1 MAVGMDPNQRIM
13 MALMAQERAQ
23 SAPVEPE
30 PEPMSPGMA
39 ALRLIKRRAPVEA
52 QEFVEQAPINA
63 AMMAAGPVVGGIGK
77 AAAAHP
83 GITAALMGGAGLLT
97 STSEAGAPQLTR
109 KQQRQMEMERMRIQ
123 AEADARRQEIE
134 AQTAAAKAR
143 GESEANIATERQS
156 KEAELAEYQN
166 QVKRAEMARDFEL
179 SRDRRFSDTAGGKIY
194 DAMGGTAPIVA
205 GALLGAGSR
214 LATGPG
220 ATFAG
225 KAIKD
230 YVAPIVS
237 GAGAGAAAYN
247 LPLGYDAF
255 STEAENPQK
264 RGYSAYAREL
274 PPKHARKQEF
284 TDYAAGLPD
293 ANPVRAAAS
302 KEFYDGL
309 AKRSAAGALEGAIGG
324 EFGAQVVRTGGRIWD
339 GVSKVAHSLLG
350 KSAPA
355 PTAHWTRQQR
365 INGRFGPMKKR
376 P

>member
-1 MAVGMDPNQRIM
+1 MNQQRGILD
-13 MALMAQERAQ
+13 ALL
-23 SAPVEPE
+23 SAGSPPQA
-30 PEPMSPGMA
+30 EPMTPGEA
-39 ALRLIKRRAPVEA
+39 ALKLIQRRAPVEA
-52 QEFVEQAPINA
+52 QEFVDQAPVNA
-63 AMMAAGPVVGGIGK
+63 ALMAAGPAAGMAGR
-77 AAAAHP
+77 AAAANP
-83 GITAALMGGAGLLT
+83 GLAAALMGGAGLLT
-97 STSEAGAPQLTR
+97 STSDAGAPQLTR
-109 KQQRQMEMERMRIQ
+109 KQARQMEMERMRIQ

-134 AQTAAAKAR
+134 AETAAAGAR
-143 GESEANIATERQS
+143 GEKEANIATERQR

-225 KAIKD
+225 KALKD

-274 PPKHARKQEF
+274 PPTHPRKQEF
-284 TDYAAGLPD
+284 TDYSSGLPD

-309 AKRSAAGALEGAIGG
+309 VKRSAAGALEGTIGG
-324 EFGAQVVRTGGRIWD
+324 EAGAQAVRTGGRVWNS
-339 GVSKVAHSLLG
+339 VSPMVRALLG
-350 KSAPA
+350 KSAMAPA
-355 PTAHWTRQQR
+355 SPAAHWTKQQR
-365 INGRFGPMKKR
+365 INGRWGPMKKR